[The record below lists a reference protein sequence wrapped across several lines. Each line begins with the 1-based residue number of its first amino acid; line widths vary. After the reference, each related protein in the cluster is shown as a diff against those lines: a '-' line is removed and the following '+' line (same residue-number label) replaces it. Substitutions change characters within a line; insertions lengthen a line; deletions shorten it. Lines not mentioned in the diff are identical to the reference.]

1 MYVGLFTLFIYDTI
15 LMRRSLM
22 KNLKKVLFVVV
33 FILIAFVGGMFFAN
47 KQTEPE
53 ITSTLIQNRIEQA
66 SDLVTTKYHYAK
78 VGKFENSL
86 SLNGWSI
93 PLTNKYFILTF
104 EGEIQLGTDLS
115 KANVEI
121 NDSTIHV
128 TVDKPAVISNS
139 IDESSIE
146 VYDETK
152 NIFNP
157 ISVSD
162 YKAFALEQKDK
173 ALSEAKEKG
182 LMKTAQENT
191 KKSIKE
197 IVSIIPDTDD
207 YTIEVTFKLTI

>member
-1 MYVGLFTLFIYDTI
+1 M
-15 LMRRSLM
+15 
-22 KNLKKVLFVVV
+22 
-33 FILIAFVGGMFFAN
+33 
-47 KQTEPE
+47 E
-53 ITSTLIQNRIEQA
+53 LIQNRIEQA
-66 SDLVTTKYHYAK
+66 SDLVTTKYHYTK

-86 SLNGWSI
+86 NLNGWSI

-115 KANVEI
+115 KANIEI
-121 NDSTIHV
+121 SDSTIHV
-128 TVDKPAVISNS
+128 TVDKPTVISNS

-162 YKAFALEQKDK
+162 YKAFAVKQKEK
-173 ALSEAKEKG
+173 ALSEAKKKG

-191 KKSIKE
+191 KKSIKQ
-197 IVSIIPDTDD
+197 IISIIPDTDD
-207 YTIEVTFKLTI
+207 YNIEVTFKE

>member
-1 MYVGLFTLFIYDTI
+1 MKNFKKILFILI
-15 LMRRSLM
+15 
-22 KNLKKVLFVVV
+22 
-33 FILIAFVGGMFFAN
+33 FILIAFISGIFFAN

-66 SDLVTTKYHYAK
+66 SDLVTTKYHYTK

-86 SLNGWSI
+86 NLNGWSI

-115 KANVEI
+115 KANIEI
-121 NDSTIHV
+121 SDSTIHV
-128 TVDKPAVISNS
+128 TVNKPTVISNS

-162 YKAFALEQKDK
+162 YKAFAVEQKEK
-173 ALSEAKEKG
+173 ALSEAKKKG
-182 LMKTAQENT
+182 LMKTDQENT
-191 KKSIKE
+191 KKSIKQ
-197 IVSIIPDTDD
+197 IISIIPDTDD
-207 YTIEVTFKLTI
+207 YNIEVTFKE

>member
-1 MYVGLFTLFIYDTI
+1 
-15 LMRRSLM
+15 M
-22 KNLKKVLFVVV
+22 KNFKKIL
-33 FILIAFVGGMFFAN
+33 FILICILVAFIGGMFFMN
-47 KQTEPE
+47 KQTEPK

-66 SDLVTTKYHYAK
+66 SDLVTTKYHYTK

-86 SLNGWSI
+86 NLNGWSI

-121 NDSTIHV
+121 DDSTIHV

-207 YTIEVTFKLTI
+207 YTIEVTFKE

>member
-1 MYVGLFTLFIYDTI
+1 MKNFKKILFILI
-15 LMRRSLM
+15 
-22 KNLKKVLFVVV
+22 
-33 FILIAFVGGMFFAN
+33 FILIAFISGIFFAN

-66 SDLVTTKYHYAK
+66 SDLVTTKYHYTK

-86 SLNGWSI
+86 NLNGWSI

-115 KANVEI
+115 KANIEI
-121 NDSTIHV
+121 SDSTIHV
-128 TVDKPAVISNS
+128 TVDKPTVISNS

-162 YKAFALEQKDK
+162 YKAFVVEQKEK
-173 ALSEAKEKG
+173 ALSEAKKKG
-182 LMKTAQENT
+182 LMKTAQKNT
-191 KKSIKE
+191 EKSIKQ
-197 IVSIIPDTDD
+197 IISIIPDTDD
-207 YTIEVTFKLTI
+207 YNIEVTFKE

>member
-1 MYVGLFTLFIYDTI
+1 
-15 LMRRSLM
+15 M
-22 KNLKKVLFVVV
+22 KNLKKILFVLLFLVGA
-33 FILIAFVGGMFFAN
+33 FIGGMFFAN

-53 ITSTLIQNRIEQA
+53 ISSTLIQNRIEQA

-93 PLTNKYFILTF
+93 PLTNKNFILTF

-115 KANVEI
+115 KAEVEI
-121 NDSTIHV
+121 KDSTIHV
-128 TVDKPAVISNS
+128 TVDKPTVISNS

-157 ISVSD
+157 ISVND
-162 YKAFALEQKDK
+162 YKKFAVEQKET
-173 ALSEAKEKG
+173 ALSEAKKKG
-182 LMKTAQENT
+182 LMKTSQENT
-191 KKSIKE
+191 KKSVKKI
-197 IVSIIPDTDD
+197 ISVIPDTDE
-207 YTIEVTFKLTI
+207 YTIEVTFKE

>member
-1 MYVGLFTLFIYDTI
+1 MKNFKKILFILI
-15 LMRRSLM
+15 
-22 KNLKKVLFVVV
+22 
-33 FILIAFVGGMFFAN
+33 FILIAFISGIFFAN

-66 SDLVTTKYHYAK
+66 SDLVTTKYHYTK

-86 SLNGWSI
+86 NLNGWSI

-115 KANVEI
+115 KANIEI
-121 NDSTIHV
+121 SDSTIHV
-128 TVDKPAVISNS
+128 TVNKPTVISNS

-162 YKAFALEQKDK
+162 YKAFAVEQKEK
-173 ALSEAKEKG
+173 ALSEVKKKG

-191 KKSIKE
+191 KKSIKQ
-197 IVSIIPDTDD
+197 IISIIPDTDD
-207 YTIEVTFKLTI
+207 YNIEVTFKE

>member
-1 MYVGLFTLFIYDTI
+1 
-15 LMRRSLM
+15 M
-22 KNLKKVLFVVV
+22 KNFKKIL
-33 FILIAFVGGMFFAN
+33 FILICILLAFIGGMFFMN

-66 SDLVTTKYHYAK
+66 SNLVTTKYHYAK

-93 PLTNKYFILTF
+93 PLTNKNFILTF

-115 KANVEI
+115 KAKVDI
-121 NDSTIHV
+121 KDSTIYV
-128 TVDKPAVISNS
+128 TVDKPTVISNS

-157 ISVSD
+157 ISVND
-162 YKAFALEQKDK
+162 YKKFAVEQKET
-173 ALSEAKEKG
+173 ALSEAKKKG

-191 KKSIKE
+191 NKSVKDI
-197 IVSIIPDTDD
+197 ISIIPDTDE
-207 YTIEVTFKLTI
+207 YTIEVSFKE

>member
-1 MYVGLFTLFIYDTI
+1 MKNFKKILFILI
-15 LMRRSLM
+15 
-22 KNLKKVLFVVV
+22 
-33 FILIAFVGGMFFAN
+33 FILIAFIGGMFFAN

-66 SDLVTTKYHYAK
+66 SDLVTTKYHYTK

-86 SLNGWSI
+86 NLNGWSI

-128 TVDKPAVISNS
+128 TVDKPAVISNA

-146 VYDETK
+146 IYDETK

-191 KKSIKE
+191 KKSIKD
-197 IVSIIPDTDD
+197 IVSIIPDTDE
-207 YTIEVTFKLTI
+207 YTIEITFKE

>member
-1 MYVGLFTLFIYDTI
+1 MKNFKKILFILI
-15 LMRRSLM
+15 
-22 KNLKKVLFVVV
+22 
-33 FILIAFVGGMFFAN
+33 FILIAFISGIFFAN

-53 ITSTLIQNRIEQA
+53 ITSTLIQNQIEQA
-66 SDLVTTKYHYAK
+66 SDLVTTKYHYTK

-86 SLNGWSI
+86 NLNGWSI

-115 KANVEI
+115 KANIEI
-121 NDSTIHV
+121 SDSTIHV
-128 TVDKPAVISNS
+128 TVDKPTVISNS

-162 YKAFALEQKDK
+162 YKAFAVEQKEK
-173 ALSEAKEKG
+173 ALSEAKKKG
-182 LMKTAQENT
+182 LMKTAQKNT
-191 KKSIKE
+191 EKSIKQ
-197 IVSIIPDTDD
+197 IISIIPDTDD
-207 YTIEVTFKLTI
+207 YNIEVTFKE

>member
-1 MYVGLFTLFIYDTI
+1 MHVGLFTLFIYDTI
-15 LMRRSLM
+15 LKRRSLM
-22 KNLKKVLFVVV
+22 KNFKKILFILI
-33 FILIAFVGGMFFAN
+33 FILIAFISGIFFAN

-66 SDLVTTKYHYAK
+66 SDLVTTKYHYTK

-86 SLNGWSI
+86 NLNGWSI

-115 KANVEI
+115 KANIEI
-121 NDSTIHV
+121 SDSTIHV
-128 TVDKPAVISNS
+128 TVDKPTVISNS

-162 YKAFALEQKDK
+162 YKAFAVEQKEK
-173 ALSEAKEKG
+173 ALSEAKKKG
-182 LMKTAQENT
+182 LMKTAQKNT
-191 KKSIKE
+191 EKSIKQ
-197 IVSIIPDTDD
+197 IISIIPDTDD
-207 YTIEVTFKLTI
+207 YNIEVTFKE

>member
-1 MYVGLFTLFIYDTI
+1 MKNFKKILFILI
-15 LMRRSLM
+15 
-22 KNLKKVLFVVV
+22 
-33 FILIAFVGGMFFAN
+33 FILIAFISGIFFAN

-66 SDLVTTKYHYAK
+66 NDLVTTKYHYTK

-86 SLNGWSI
+86 NLNGWSI
-93 PLTNKYFILTF
+93 PLTNKYFILAF

-115 KANVEI
+115 KANIEI
-121 NDSTIHV
+121 SDSTIHV
-128 TVDKPAVISNS
+128 TVDKTTVISNS

-162 YKAFALEQKDK
+162 YKAFAVKQKEK
-173 ALSEAKEKG
+173 ALSEAKKKG

-191 KKSIKE
+191 KKSIKQ
-197 IVSIIPDTDD
+197 IISIIPDTDD
-207 YTIEVTFKLTI
+207 YNIEVTFKE

>member
-1 MYVGLFTLFIYDTI
+1 MKNFKKILFILI
-15 LMRRSLM
+15 
-22 KNLKKVLFVVV
+22 
-33 FILIAFVGGMFFAN
+33 FILIAFISGIFFAN
-47 KQTEPE
+47 KQAEPE

-66 SDLVTTKYHYAK
+66 SDLVTTKYHYTK

-86 SLNGWSI
+86 NLNGWSI

-104 EGEIQLGTDLS
+104 AGEIQLGTDLS
-115 KANVEI
+115 KANIEI
-121 NDSTIHV
+121 SDSTIHV
-128 TVDKPAVISNS
+128 TVDKPTVISNS

-162 YKAFALEQKDK
+162 YKAFAVKQKEK
-173 ALSEAKEKG
+173 ALSEAKKKG

-191 KKSIKE
+191 KKSIKQ
-197 IVSIIPDTDD
+197 IISIIPDTDD
-207 YTIEVTFKLTI
+207 YNIEVTFKE

>member
-1 MYVGLFTLFIYDTI
+1 
-15 LMRRSLM
+15 
-22 KNLKKVLFVVV
+22 
-33 FILIAFVGGMFFAN
+33 MFFAN

-93 PLTNKYFILTF
+93 PLTNKNFILTF

-115 KANVEI
+115 KAKVDI
-121 NDSTIHV
+121 KDSTIYV
-128 TVDKPAVISNS
+128 TVDKPTVISNS

-157 ISVSD
+157 ISVND
-162 YKAFALEQKDK
+162 YKKFAVEQKET
-173 ALSEAKEKG
+173 ALSEAKKKG

-191 KKSIKE
+191 KKSVKE
-197 IVSIIPDTDD
+197 IISIIPDTDE
-207 YTIEVTFKLTI
+207 YTIEVAFKE

>member
-1 MYVGLFTLFIYDTI
+1 
-15 LMRRSLM
+15 M
-22 KNLKKVLFVVV
+22 KNLKKILFVLLFLVV
-33 FILIAFVGGMFFAN
+33 AFVGGMFFAN

-53 ITSTLIQNRIEQA
+53 ISSTLIQNRIEQA

-86 SLNGWSI
+86 GLNGWSI
-93 PLTNKYFILTF
+93 PLTNKNFILTF

-115 KANVEI
+115 KAEVEI
-121 NDSTIHV
+121 KDSTIHV
-128 TVDKPAVISNS
+128 TVDKPTVISNS

-157 ISVSD
+157 ISVND
-162 YKAFALEQKDK
+162 YKKFAVEQKET
-173 ALSEAKEKG
+173 ALSEAKKKG

-191 KKSIKE
+191 KKSVKE
-197 IVSIIPDTDD
+197 IISVIPDTDE
-207 YTIEVTFKLTI
+207 YTIEVTFKE

>member
-1 MYVGLFTLFIYDTI
+1 MKNFKKILFILI
-15 LMRRSLM
+15 
-22 KNLKKVLFVVV
+22 
-33 FILIAFVGGMFFAN
+33 FILIAFISGIFFAN
-47 KQTEPE
+47 KQTESE

-66 SDLVTTKYHYAK
+66 SDLVTTKYHYTK

-86 SLNGWSI
+86 NLNGWSI

-115 KANVEI
+115 KANIEI
-121 NDSTIHV
+121 SDSTIHV
-128 TVDKPAVISNS
+128 TVDKPTVISNS

-162 YKAFALEQKDK
+162 YKAFAVKQKEK
-173 ALSEAKEKG
+173 ALSEAKKKG
-182 LMKTAQENT
+182 LMKTAQKNT
-191 KKSIKE
+191 KKSIKQ
-197 IVSIIPDTDD
+197 IISIIPDTDD
-207 YTIEVTFKLTI
+207 YNIEVTFKE

>member
-1 MYVGLFTLFIYDTI
+1 MKKFKKFLFILI
-15 LMRRSLM
+15 C
-22 KNLKKVLFVVV
+22 
-33 FILIAFVGGMFFAN
+33 ILIAFIGGMFFMN
-47 KQTEPE
+47 KQTEPK

-66 SDLVTTKYHYAK
+66 SDLVTTKYHYTK

-86 SLNGWSI
+86 NLNGWSI

-197 IVSIIPDTDD
+197 IVSIIPDTDE
-207 YTIEVTFKLTI
+207 YTIEVTFKE

>member
-1 MYVGLFTLFIYDTI
+1 MKNFKKILFILI
-15 LMRRSLM
+15 
-22 KNLKKVLFVVV
+22 
-33 FILIAFVGGMFFAN
+33 FILIAFIIGIFFAN

-66 SDLVTTKYHYAK
+66 SDLVTTKYHYTK

-86 SLNGWSI
+86 NLNGWSI

-115 KANVEI
+115 KANIEI
-121 NDSTIHV
+121 SDSTIHV
-128 TVDKPAVISNS
+128 TVDKPTVISNS

-162 YKAFALEQKDK
+162 YKAFAVKQKEK
-173 ALSEAKEKG
+173 ALSEAKKKG

-191 KKSIKE
+191 KKSIKQ
-197 IVSIIPDTDD
+197 IISIIPDTDD
-207 YTIEVTFKLTI
+207 YNIEVTFKE

>member
-1 MYVGLFTLFIYDTI
+1 MKNFKKILFILI
-15 LMRRSLM
+15 
-22 KNLKKVLFVVV
+22 
-33 FILIAFVGGMFFAN
+33 FILIAFIGGMFFAN

-66 SDLVTTKYHYAK
+66 SDLVTTKYHYTK

-86 SLNGWSI
+86 NLNGWSI

-128 TVDKPAVISNS
+128 TVDKPAVISNA

-191 KKSIKE
+191 KKSIKD
-197 IVSIIPDTDD
+197 IVSIIPNTDD
-207 YTIEVTFKLTI
+207 YTIKVTFKE

>member
-1 MYVGLFTLFIYDTI
+1 MKNFKKILFILI
-15 LMRRSLM
+15 
-22 KNLKKVLFVVV
+22 
-33 FILIAFVGGMFFAN
+33 FILIAFISGIFFAN

-66 SDLVTTKYHYAK
+66 SDLVTTKYHYTK

-86 SLNGWSI
+86 NLNGWSI

-115 KANVEI
+115 KANIEI
-121 NDSTIHV
+121 SDSTIHV
-128 TVDKPAVISNS
+128 TVDKPTVISNS

-162 YKAFALEQKDK
+162 YKAFAVKQKEK
-173 ALSEAKEKG
+173 ALSEAKKKG
-182 LMKTAQENT
+182 LMKTAQKNT
-191 KKSIKE
+191 EKSIKQ
-197 IVSIIPDTDD
+197 IISIIPDTDD
-207 YTIEVTFKLTI
+207 YNIEVTFKE

>member
-1 MYVGLFTLFIYDTI
+1 
-15 LMRRSLM
+15 M
-22 KNLKKVLFVVV
+22 KNFKKIL
-33 FILIAFVGGMFFAN
+33 FILICILVAFIGGMFSMN

-66 SDLVTTKYHYAK
+66 SNLVTTKYHYTK

-86 SLNGWSI
+86 NLNGWSI

-121 NDSTIHV
+121 DDSTIHV

-182 LMKTAQENT
+182 LMKTAQINT
-191 KKSIKE
+191 KKSIKQ
-197 IVSIIPDTDD
+197 IISIIPDTDE
-207 YTIEVTFKLTI
+207 YTIEVTFKE

>member
-1 MYVGLFTLFIYDTI
+1 MKNFKKILFILI
-15 LMRRSLM
+15 
-22 KNLKKVLFVVV
+22 
-33 FILIAFVGGMFFAN
+33 FILIAFIGGIFFAN

-66 SDLVTTKYHYAK
+66 SDLVTTKYHYTK

-86 SLNGWSI
+86 NLNGWSI

-115 KANVEI
+115 KANIEI
-121 NDSTIHV
+121 SDSTIHV
-128 TVDKPAVISNS
+128 TVDKPTVISNS

-152 NIFNP
+152 NIYNP

-162 YKAFALEQKDK
+162 YKAFAVEQKEK
-173 ALSEAKEKG
+173 ALSEAKKKG

-191 KKSIKE
+191 KKSIKQ
-197 IVSIIPDTDD
+197 IISIIPDTDD
-207 YTIEVTFKLTI
+207 YNIEVTFKE

>member
-1 MYVGLFTLFIYDTI
+1 MKNFKKILFILI
-15 LMRRSLM
+15 
-22 KNLKKVLFVVV
+22 
-33 FILIAFVGGMFFAN
+33 FILIAFISGIFFAN

-66 SDLVTTKYHYAK
+66 SDLVTTKYHYTK

-86 SLNGWSI
+86 NLNGWSI

-115 KANVEI
+115 KANIEI
-121 NDSTIHV
+121 SDSTIHV
-128 TVDKPAVISNS
+128 TVDKPTVISNS

-162 YKAFALEQKDK
+162 YKAFAVEQKEK
-173 ALSEAKEKG
+173 ALSEAKKKG

-191 KKSIKE
+191 KKSIKQ
-197 IVSIIPDTDD
+197 IISIIPDTDD
-207 YTIEVTFKLTI
+207 YNIEVTFKE

>member
-1 MYVGLFTLFIYDTI
+1 
-15 LMRRSLM
+15 M
-22 KNLKKVLFVVV
+22 KNFKKISFILI
-33 FILIAFVGGMFFAN
+33 FILIAFISGIFFAN

-66 SDLVTTKYHYAK
+66 SDLVTTKYHYTK

-86 SLNGWSI
+86 NLNGWSI

-115 KANVEI
+115 KANIEI
-121 NDSTIHV
+121 SDSTIHV
-128 TVDKPAVISNS
+128 TIDKPTVISNS

-162 YKAFALEQKDK
+162 YKAFAVEQKEK
-173 ALSEAKEKG
+173 ALSEAKKKG
-182 LMKTAQENT
+182 LMKTAQKNT
-191 KKSIKE
+191 EKSIKQ
-197 IVSIIPDTDD
+197 IISIIPYTDD
-207 YTIEVTFKLTI
+207 YNIEVTFKE

>member
-1 MYVGLFTLFIYDTI
+1 
-15 LMRRSLM
+15 
-22 KNLKKVLFVVV
+22 
-33 FILIAFVGGMFFAN
+33 MFFAN

-66 SDLVTTKYHYAK
+66 SDL
-78 VGKFENSL
+78 
-86 SLNGWSI
+86 
-93 PLTNKYFILTF
+93 
-104 EGEIQLGTDLS
+104 S

-128 TVDKPAVISNS
+128 TVDKPTVISNS

-162 YKAFALEQKDK
+162 FEPLI
-173 ALSEAKEKG
+173 
-182 LMKTAQENT
+182 T
-191 KKSIKE
+191 
-197 IVSIIPDTDD
+197 
-207 YTIEVTFKLTI
+207 EVTRFLGTGFF

>member
-1 MYVGLFTLFIYDTI
+1 
-15 LMRRSLM
+15 M
-22 KNLKKVLFVVV
+22 KNLKKILFVLLFLVV
-33 FILIAFVGGMFFAN
+33 AFVGGMFFAN
-47 KQTEPE
+47 KQTKPE
-53 ITSTLIQNRIEQA
+53 ISSTLIQNRIEQA

-93 PLTNKYFILTF
+93 PLTNKNFILTF

-115 KANVEI
+115 KAEVEI
-121 NDSTIHV
+121 KDSTIHI
-128 TVDKPAVISNS
+128 TVDKPTVISNS

-157 ISVSD
+157 ISVND
-162 YKAFALEQKDK
+162 YKKFAVEQKET
-173 ALSEAKEKG
+173 ALSEAKKKG

-191 KKSIKE
+191 KKSVKDI
-197 IVSIIPDTDD
+197 ISIIPDTDE
-207 YTIEVTFKLTI
+207 YTIEVSFKE

>member
-1 MYVGLFTLFIYDTI
+1 
-15 LMRRSLM
+15 M
-22 KNLKKVLFVVV
+22 KNFKKIVFILI
-33 FILIAFVGGMFFAN
+33 FILIAFIGGMFFAN

-66 SDLVTTKYHYAK
+66 SDLVTTKYHYTK

-86 SLNGWSI
+86 NLNGWSI

-128 TVDKPAVISNS
+128 TVDKPAVISNA

-191 KKSIKE
+191 KKSIKD

-207 YTIEVTFKLTI
+207 YNIEVTFKE

>member
-1 MYVGLFTLFIYDTI
+1 
-15 LMRRSLM
+15 M
-22 KNLKKVLFVVV
+22 KNLKKVLFVVA
-33 FILIAFVGGMFFAN
+33 FILIAFISGIFFAN

-66 SDLVTTKYHYAK
+66 NDLVTTKYHYTK

-86 SLNGWSI
+86 NLNGWSI

-115 KANVEI
+115 KANIEI
-121 NDSTIHV
+121 SDSTIHV
-128 TVDKPAVISNS
+128 TVNKPTVISNS

-162 YKAFALEQKDK
+162 YKAFAVEQKEK
-173 ALSEAKEKG
+173 ALSEAKKKG
-182 LMKTAQENT
+182 LMKTAQKNT
-191 KKSIKE
+191 EKSIKQ
-197 IVSIIPDTDD
+197 IISIIPDTDD
-207 YTIEVTFKLTI
+207 YNIEVTFKE

>member
-1 MYVGLFTLFIYDTI
+1 MKNFKKILFILI
-15 LMRRSLM
+15 
-22 KNLKKVLFVVV
+22 
-33 FILIAFVGGMFFAN
+33 FILIAFISGIFFAN

-66 SDLVTTKYHYAK
+66 SDLVTTKYHYTK

-86 SLNGWSI
+86 NLNGWSI

-104 EGEIQLGTDLS
+104 EGEIQLGTNLS
-115 KANVEI
+115 KANIEI
-121 NDSTIHV
+121 SDSTIHV
-128 TVDKPAVISNS
+128 TVNKPTVISNS

-162 YKAFALEQKDK
+162 YKAFAVEQKEK
-173 ALSEAKEKG
+173 ALSEAKKKG
-182 LMKTAQENT
+182 LMKTAQENA
-191 KKSIKE
+191 KKSIKQ
-197 IVSIIPDTDD
+197 IISIIPDTDD
-207 YTIEVTFKLTI
+207 YNIEVTFKE

>member
-1 MYVGLFTLFIYDTI
+1 
-15 LMRRSLM
+15 M
-22 KNLKKVLFVVV
+22 KNFKKIL
-33 FILIAFVGGMFFAN
+33 FILICILVAFISGIFFAN

-66 SDLVTTKYHYAK
+66 SDLVTTKYHYTK

-86 SLNGWSI
+86 NLNGWSI

-121 NDSTIHV
+121 DDSTIHV

-197 IVSIIPDTDD
+197 IVSIIPNTDD
-207 YTIEVTFKLTI
+207 YTIEVTFKE

>member
-1 MYVGLFTLFIYDTI
+1 
-15 LMRRSLM
+15 M
-22 KNLKKVLFVVV
+22 KNFKKIL
-33 FILIAFVGGMFFAN
+33 FILICILLAFIGGMFFMN
-47 KQTEPE
+47 KQAEPE

-66 SDLVTTKYHYAK
+66 SNLVTTKYHYTK

-86 SLNGWSI
+86 NLNGWSI

-197 IVSIIPDTDD
+197 IVSIIPDTDE
-207 YTIEVTFKLTI
+207 YTIEVTFKE

>member
-1 MYVGLFTLFIYDTI
+1 
-15 LMRRSLM
+15 M
-22 KNLKKVLFVVV
+22 KNLKKFLFIVV

-47 KQTEPE
+47 KQTESE

-66 SDLVTTKYHYAK
+66 SDLVTTKYHYEK

-93 PLTNKYFILTF
+93 PLTNKNFILTF

-115 KANVEI
+115 KAKVDI
-121 NDSTIHV
+121 KDSTIYV
-128 TVDKPAVISNS
+128 TVDKPTVISNS

-157 ISVSD
+157 ISVND
-162 YKAFALEQKDK
+162 YKKFAVEQKET
-173 ALSEAKEKG
+173 ALSEAKKKG

-191 KKSIKE
+191 KKSVKE
-197 IVSIIPDTDD
+197 IISIIPDTDE
-207 YTIEVTFKLTI
+207 YTIEVSFKE

>member
-1 MYVGLFTLFIYDTI
+1 
-15 LMRRSLM
+15 M

-66 SDLVTTKYHYAK
+66 SDLVTTKYHYTK

-86 SLNGWSI
+86 NLNGWSI

-115 KANVEI
+115 KANIEI
-121 NDSTIHV
+121 SDSTIHV
-128 TVDKPAVISNS
+128 TVDKPTVISNS

-162 YKAFALEQKDK
+162 YKAFAVEQKEK
-173 ALSEAKEKG
+173 ALSEAKKKG
-182 LMKTAQENT
+182 LMKTAQKNT
-191 KKSIKE
+191 EKSIKE
-197 IVSIIPDTDD
+197 IISIIPDTDD
-207 YTIEVTFKLTI
+207 YTIEVTFKE

>member
-1 MYVGLFTLFIYDTI
+1 MKNFKKILFILI
-15 LMRRSLM
+15 
-22 KNLKKVLFVVV
+22 
-33 FILIAFVGGMFFAN
+33 FILIAFISGIFFAN
-47 KQTEPE
+47 KQTEPK

-66 SDLVTTKYHYAK
+66 SDLVTTKYHYTK

-86 SLNGWSI
+86 NLNGWSI

-115 KANVEI
+115 KANIEI
-121 NDSTIHV
+121 SDSTIHV
-128 TVDKPAVISNS
+128 TVDKPTVISNS

-162 YKAFALEQKDK
+162 YKAFAVEQKEK
-173 ALSEAKEKG
+173 ALSEAKKKG
-182 LMKTAQENT
+182 LMKTAQKNT
-191 KKSIKE
+191 EKSIKQ
-197 IVSIIPDTDD
+197 IISIIPDTDD
-207 YTIEVTFKLTI
+207 YNIEVTFKE

>member
-1 MYVGLFTLFIYDTI
+1 
-15 LMRRSLM
+15 M
-22 KNLKKVLFVVV
+22 KNLKKILFVLLFLVV
-33 FILIAFVGGMFFAN
+33 AFVGGMFFAN

-53 ITSTLIQNRIEQA
+53 ISSTLIQNRIEQA

-93 PLTNKYFILTF
+93 PLTNKNFILTF

-115 KANVEI
+115 KAEVEI
-121 NDSTIHV
+121 KDSTIHV
-128 TVDKPAVISNS
+128 TVDKPTVISNS

-157 ISVSD
+157 ISVND
-162 YKAFALEQKDK
+162 YKKFAVEQKET
-173 ALSEAKEKG
+173 ALSEAKKKR

-191 KKSIKE
+191 KKSVKE
-197 IVSIIPDTDD
+197 IISVIPDTDE
-207 YTIEVTFKLTI
+207 YTIEVTFKE

>member
-1 MYVGLFTLFIYDTI
+1 MKSFKKILFILI
-15 LMRRSLM
+15 
-22 KNLKKVLFVVV
+22 
-33 FILIAFVGGMFFAN
+33 FILIAFISGIFFAN

-66 SDLVTTKYHYAK
+66 SDLVTTKYHYTK

-86 SLNGWSI
+86 NLNGWYI

-115 KANVEI
+115 KANIEI
-121 NDSTIHV
+121 SDSTIHV
-128 TVDKPAVISNS
+128 TVDKPTVISNS

-162 YKAFALEQKDK
+162 YKAFAVEQKEK
-173 ALSEAKEKG
+173 ALSEAKKKG
-182 LMKTAQENT
+182 LMKTAQKNT
-191 KKSIKE
+191 EKSIKQ
-197 IVSIIPDTDD
+197 IISIIPDTDD
-207 YTIEVTFKLTI
+207 YNIEVTFKE

>member
-1 MYVGLFTLFIYDTI
+1 MHVGLFTLFIYDTI
-15 LMRRSLM
+15 LKRRSLM
-22 KNLKKVLFVVV
+22 KNFKKILFILI
-33 FILIAFVGGMFFAN
+33 FILIAFISGIFFAN

-66 SDLVTTKYHYAK
+66 SDLVTTKYHYTK

-86 SLNGWSI
+86 NLNGWSI

-115 KANVEI
+115 KANIEI
-121 NDSTIHV
+121 SDSTIHV
-128 TVDKPAVISNS
+128 TVNKPTVISNS

-162 YKAFALEQKDK
+162 YKAFAVEQKEK
-173 ALSEAKEKG
+173 ALSEAKKKG

-191 KKSIKE
+191 KKSIKQ
-197 IVSIIPDTDD
+197 IISIIPDTDD
-207 YTIEVTFKLTI
+207 YNIEVTFKE

>member
-1 MYVGLFTLFIYDTI
+1 MHVGLFTLFIYDTI
-15 LMRRSLM
+15 LKRRSLM
-22 KNLKKVLFVVV
+22 KNLKKVLFVVA
-33 FILIAFVGGMFFAN
+33 FILIAFISGIFFAN

-66 SDLVTTKYHYAK
+66 SDLVTTKYHYTK

-86 SLNGWSI
+86 NLNGWSI

-115 KANVEI
+115 KANIEI
-121 NDSTIHV
+121 SDSTIHV
-128 TVDKPAVISNS
+128 TVNKPTVISNS

-162 YKAFALEQKDK
+162 YKAFAVEQKEK
-173 ALSEAKEKG
+173 ALSEAKKKG
-182 LMKTAQENT
+182 LMKTAQKNT
-191 KKSIKE
+191 EKSIKQ
-197 IVSIIPDTDD
+197 IISIIPDTDD
-207 YTIEVTFKLTI
+207 YNIEVTFKE